1 MRLLGDGLRLR
12 AIHEG
17 EIALSP
23 VLGSPH
29 HHGLQALAL
38 DELPL
43 LSRSS
48 QSPERITGVYR
59 QWLTVARG
67 KTSEE
72 RLPVAPP
79 GVPAS
84 TTPPNPKLYSQ

>member
-1 MRLLGDGLRLR
+1 MLLLGDGFRLR

-29 HHGLQALAL
+29 HGLQALAL

-43 LSRSS
+43 PSRSS
-48 QSPERITGVYR
+48 QSPERITGVHR
-59 QWLTVARG
+59 QWLIW
-67 KTSEE
+67 
-72 RLPVAPP
+72 P
-79 GVPAS
+79 GVIH
-84 TTPPNPKLYSQ
+84 